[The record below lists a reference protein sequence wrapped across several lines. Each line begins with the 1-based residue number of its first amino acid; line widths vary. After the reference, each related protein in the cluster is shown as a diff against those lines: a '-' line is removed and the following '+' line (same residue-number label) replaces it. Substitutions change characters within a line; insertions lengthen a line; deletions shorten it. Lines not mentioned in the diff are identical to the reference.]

1 MSWVVLVE
9 HLHLYLPDSV
19 EVQSLLPRFPHLVS
33 VGQCQQLMVLEIV
46 AVVMTP
52 AMTAAAVADQR
63 LPETASAERNAW
75 DRWRPAT
82 WPAT

>member
-1 MSWVVLVE
+1 M
-9 HLHLYLPDSV
+9 
-19 EVQSLLPRFPHLVS
+19 S